1 MKKFLCLPFFS
12 FLLATALA
20 QPVLE
25 NNRPSLSWY
34 QINTPHFRILYLE
47 GFETQAQRMAG
58 TMELLYPKETQSLT
72 SKPRKTSIVMQSRAA
87 QSNAFVSVLPRRAE
101 FFTMPSQD
109 YNFIGN
115 NDWLDMIATHELRHI
130 VQYAHANQGIS
141 RLVYYLGGNYGLSA
155 VGQLAVPQWFWEGDA
170 VATETALT
178 TTGRGKIPNFGLVF
192 RTNLLEDR
200 VFNYH
205 KQYLRSYK
213 HFITDEYVLG
223 YHMVSY
229 LRRKTDDP
237 LIWDKITGRAW
248 RSSIVPFT
256 LSNAIRK
263 ETGMHITELYK
274 TMAGDLQQMW
284 KYADTIT
291 VNPSTLVSQRR
302 NTAYTDYRFPQ
313 TLSDGSVVAMKSG
326 IGDIEQLVRLDKGK
340 EEKLA
345 VPGILYETGMM
356 SAGGTRVVWNEY
368 RFDPRWR
375 RNTATVIVAYDHATN
390 KMWDI
395 TPPRSRYS
403 GAALSPDGTMLVTL
417 FSDHT
422 YEHRLVLMNVDD
434 GSIVKT
440 LDNPANAFYSM
451 FRWSEDG
458 TAIVSL
464 KLTDQGKSVVKIDP
478 QQGTE
483 TELLPPSDQ
492 NLGYPLLTDRY
503 LLYNAP
509 VSGIDNI
516 FAYDLTQQVTVQLTN
531 ARYGAY
537 NAELSPDA
545 TRLYYNEQGRDG
557 LNVVRISF
565 IPSDARRIRDKDMMT
580 SLDPLAATLVEQ
592 EGPQMTPDSVAQPS
606 FPALP
611 YSKWSGMFN
620 PYTWGPYVD
629 NSLAY
634 VDVGFTS
641 QDVLSTTRLSAGYR
655 YDINEGTGEVHAGVS
670 FQGWYPII
678 NAGVYYGKRKDE
690 STLSLS
696 AADRRMVAFEWNE
709 TGITGGVS
717 VPLLLTRSKYLT
729 TLTVSNDVGYTLTNS
744 FKSKVTRNGEVIL
757 EGADRYVPAND
768 TLYFLYDDITDYGQL
783 ISNHFSVSYTHA
795 LKQSR
800 RDFNPKFGQF
810 LNFESFSTPFGGDY
824 QGWQWSAYGTLFFPG
839 FFKHHSVYLYGG
851 YQESLESLDLDV
863 YTFRNRLFKP
873 RGYGYPQNS
882 KFTTLSGN
890 YVFPL
895 WYPDIAIGPVL
906 NIQRVKLNLFYDYGE
921 GEGLDYYYNFES
933 GNVYSVDNGA
943 RYISAGGELTFDVN
957 FFRTLPQF
965 ELGLR
970 ASRIE
975 ANNFNNGGW
984 VYEFLIGNIPF

>member
-1 MKKFLCLPFFS
+1 MKKLLCLPFFS

-47 GFETQAQRMAG
+47 GFEKQAQRMAG
-58 TMELLYPKETQSLT
+58 TMERLYPEETRSLT

-115 NDWLDMIATHELRHI
+115 NDWLDMIATHELRHV

-141 RLVYYLGGNYGLSA
+141 KLVYYVAGNYGLSA

-170 VATETALT
+170 VVTETALT
-178 TTGRGKIPNFGLVF
+178 TTGRGKIPNFGLAF
-192 RTNLLEDR
+192 RTNLLQGR

-213 HFITDEYVLG
+213 DFIPDEYVLG

-229 LRRKTDDP
+229 LRKKTDDP

-256 LSNAIRK
+256 FSNAIKK
-263 ETGMHITELYK
+263 ETGRYVTALYHD
-274 TMAGDLQQMW
+274 MARDLQKMW
-284 KYADTIT
+284 TYADTIT
-291 VNPSTLVSQRR
+291 VNPSTLISQRR

-313 TLSDGSVVAMKSG
+313 VLSDGSIVAMKSG
-326 IGDIEQLVRLDKGK
+326 IGDIEELVHLGRAK
-340 EEKLA
+340 EVKLA
-345 VPGILYETGMM
+345 VPGIVYETGMM

-375 RNTATVIVAYDHATN
+375 RNTATVIVAYDHATK
-390 KMWDI
+390 KMWDV
-395 TPPRSRYS
+395 TPPGSRYS
-403 GAALSPDGTMLVTL
+403 GAALSPDGKRLVTL

-440 LDNPANAFYSM
+440 FDNPTNAQYSM

-464 KLTDQGKSVVKIDP
+464 KVTDEGKSVVKIDP
-478 QQGTE
+478 GQGTE
-483 TELLPPSDQ
+483 KELLPPSDL
-492 NLGYPLLTDRY
+492 NIGYPLLTDRY
-503 LLYNAP
+503 LLYNAAIN
-509 VSGIDNI
+509 GIDNI
-516 FAYDLTQQVTVQLTN
+516 LVHDLLRGETRQLTN

-537 NAELSPDA
+537 NAELSSDG
-545 TRLYYNEQGRDG
+545 TRLYYNEQRRNGMD
-557 LNVVRISF
+557 VVSMPF
-565 IPSDARRIRDKDMMT
+565 IPSAARRIYGIGAEVE
-580 SLDPLAATLVEQ
+580 PEPIAATLVEQ
-592 EGPQMTPDSVAQPS
+592 ENAGSLSENVSEKVYPTR
-606 FPALP
+606 P
-611 YSKWSGMFN
+611 YSKWSGIFN
-620 PYTWGPYVD
+620 PYTWGPYID

-634 VDVGFTS
+634 VDAGFTS
-641 QDVLSTTRLSAGYR
+641 QDVLSTTWLSAGYR
-655 YDINEGTGEVHAGVS
+655 YDINERTGDVHAGIS

-678 NAGVYYGKRKDE
+678 NAGMYYGKRKDE
-690 STLSLS
+690 SNLSLS
-696 AADRRMVAFEWNE
+696 AADRRRVAFEWKE
-709 TGITGGVS
+709 TGVTGGVS
-717 VPLLLTRSKYLT
+717 IPWLLTRSKYLT
-729 TLTVSNDVGYTLTNS
+729 TLTISNDVGYTLTNS
-744 FKSKVTRNGEVIL
+744 FRSKVTRNGEVIL

-768 TLYFLYDDITDYGQL
+768 TLFFLYDDITDFGQL

-800 RDFNPKFGQF
+800 RDFNPRFGQF

-824 QGWQWSAYGTLFFPG
+824 KGWQWSAYGSLFFPG
-839 FFKHHSVYLYGG
+839 LFKHHSIYVYGG
-851 YQESLESLDLDV
+851 YQESLESPDLDV

-873 RGYGYPQNS
+873 RGYSYPQNS
-882 KFTTLSGN
+882 RFTTLSGN

-921 GEGLDYYYNFES
+921 GEGLDYYHNFEN
-933 GNVYSVDNGA
+933 GNIYSIDSGA
-943 RYISAGGELTFDVN
+943 RYISTGGELTFDVN

-965 ELGLR
+965 ELGFR
-970 ASRIE
+970 ASRVE
-975 ANNFNNGGW
+975 ANAYNNGGW